1 MASAGRERP
10 NLVVLRAL
18 KLGDLLVAVPA
29 LKGLR
34 RRFPEHRILYAAP
47 EWLRPLTD
55 LIAPID
61 ALLPTPGLDAP
72 VPIPCGG
79 VDIAANLHG
88 NGADSR
94 LRLRELGARQRIEH
108 RSPDDSAGPDWQDG
122 VHERERWARL
132 VSAHGAPA
140 DPLDVAIERPEAPA
154 GTAGAAIVHI
164 GAAYASRHWPVDRFA
179 AVARGLESDGTRV
192 LFTGGDQDRARALAA
207 ARLADLPDSRVLA
220 GRAGLRELAGLI
232 GHAAVVV
239 SVDTGAAHLASA
251 FGTPSAVIFGP
262 APPEEWGPPPGPHRV
277 LTDAGRRRGDAF
289 ADRPDPALLAVT
301 AAEALAAARS
311 VRR

>member
-1 MASAGRERP
+1 MSTPGSGRP

-47 EWLRPLTD
+47 AWLRPLTD
-55 LIAPID
+55 LVGPLD
-61 ALLPTPGLDAP
+61 ALLPTPGLDTP
-72 VPIPCGG
+72 VPHPEGG

-88 NGADSR
+88 NGPDSR
-94 LRLRELGARQRIEH
+94 LRLRELGARERIEH
-108 RSPDDSAGPDWQDG
+108 RSSESSGPRWRDG
-122 VHERERWARL
+122 MHERERWARL
-132 VSAHGAPA
+132 VSAHGAHA

-154 GTAGAAIVHI
+154 GTAGAAVIHV

-192 LFTGGDQDRARALAA
+192 LFTGGAQDRDRALAA
-207 ARLADLPDSRVLA
+207 AGLADLPRSRVLA
-220 GRAGLRELAGLI
+220 GRAGLRELAGVI
-232 GHAAVVV
+232 GHAAVLV

-277 LTDAGRRRGDAF
+277 LTDAALRRGDAF